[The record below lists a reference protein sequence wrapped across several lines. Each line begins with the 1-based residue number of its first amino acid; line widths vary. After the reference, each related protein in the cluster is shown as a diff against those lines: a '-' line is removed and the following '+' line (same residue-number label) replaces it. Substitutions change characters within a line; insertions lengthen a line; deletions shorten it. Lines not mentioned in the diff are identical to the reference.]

1 MLTLT
6 NLICIMLLENTLDI
20 IRFIKNEFG
29 RLCKRGME
37 SQAHGFTWENHIKKN
52 VYEIQSIADYTRKND
67 VDPDENK
74 IDGCAVSIKTSGGMS
89 VDMGDARRIFEAT
102 DGDPYHMVVVQY
114 DQIDDNKVLTHVM
127 EVDLTDARKILFGD
141 LTYQEISDFHE
152 ELKRIP
158 PGRVQKEDKLYLSRS
173 AELNRKS
180 KEIILRPKV
189 DSKKQ
194 RRLQCSFT
202 NIDYFCHNYPS
213 RLLYKSSEG
222 IFKGVQ
228 LPTRIE
234 SGRRI
239 RHPKTNE

>member
-1 MLTLT
+1 
-6 NLICIMLLENTLDI
+6 
-20 IRFIKNEFG
+20 
-29 RLCKRGME
+29 ME
-37 SQAHGFTWENHIKKN
+37 SQAHGFTWENHIKDI
-52 VYEIQSIADYTRKND
+52 YGIQTVANYTRKND
-67 VDPDENK
+67 IDPDENK
-74 IDGCAVSIKTSGGMS
+74 IDGCAVSIKTSGGIS

-102 DGDPYHMVVVQY
+102 GGDPYRMVVVKY
-114 DQIDDNKVLTHVM
+114 DQIDNRKVLASVL
-127 EVDLTDARKILFGD
+127 EVDLTGAREILFGD

-213 RLLYKSSEG
+213 RLLYRSSEG

-228 LPTRIE
+228 MPTTID
-234 SGRRI
+234 SGRRT
-239 RHPKTNE
+239 RHPRTNE